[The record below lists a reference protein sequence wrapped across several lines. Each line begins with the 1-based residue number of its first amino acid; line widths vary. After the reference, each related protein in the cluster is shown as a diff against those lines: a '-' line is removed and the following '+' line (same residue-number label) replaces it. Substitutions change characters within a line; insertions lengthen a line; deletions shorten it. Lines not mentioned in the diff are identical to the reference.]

1 MKINNIEFYNNNI
14 NQCVSQ
20 YESLTFDM
28 VHGELVKKEIKENSK
43 ILDVGCGTGRDAFY
57 LANNGHMVTALDPS
71 DEMLKYAT
79 QNNNHKNIKY
89 VKSSLPNLE
98 NIDGKFDFILISAV
112 WMHLDLE
119 QQKKSLKILKSKLNK
134 NAKILILVRHGKF
147 SDGRTSHD
155 FIEEESFDSI
165 INDLKM
171 NAKKISEPSSDL
183 LKRGD
188 VYWSKILIE
197 NKNIKKLK
205 IKNG

>member
-1 MKINNIEFYNNNI
+1 MKNIEFYNKNI

-28 VHGELVKKEIKENSK
+28 VHGELVKKEIKEKSK

-57 LANNGHMVTALDPS
+57 LANNGHIVTALDPS
-71 DEMLKYAT
+71 DEMLKFAKK
-79 QNNNHKNIKY
+79 NNNHENIEY

-98 NIDGKFDFILISAV
+98 NIKGKFDFILISAV
-112 WMHLDLE
+112 WMHLDTE
-119 QQKKSLKILKSKLNK
+119 EQKKSLKNLKKKLNK

-147 SDGRTSHD
+147 SDGRTSYD
-155 FIEEESFDSI
+155 FIDEKNFNDI
-165 INDLKM
+165 IDILKM
-171 NAKKISEPSSDL
+171 SSKKISDPSADL

-197 NKNIKKLK
+197 NKNIKKIK